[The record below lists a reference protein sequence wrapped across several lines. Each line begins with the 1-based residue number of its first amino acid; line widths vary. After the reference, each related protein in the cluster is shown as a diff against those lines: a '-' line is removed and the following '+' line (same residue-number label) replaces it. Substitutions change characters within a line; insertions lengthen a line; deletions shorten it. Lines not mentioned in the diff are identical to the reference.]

1 MSENGGEED
10 PNQPKSFEKASVVRR
25 LDDYID
31 NRTET
36 VPPEVSGQPKPGKV
50 SLHPAYLRGLTSR
63 LIARADGMSDEDIF
77 DFKPPSE

>member
-10 PNQPKSFEKASVVRR
+10 PVVCR

-31 NRTET
+31 IRPET
-36 VPPEVSGQPKPGKV
+36 VLPEVSKQPKPGKV